1 MNKKIKKIITI
12 FFFLFFAINSA
23 SASLLW
29 DINYGINEYRKNN
42 FKSARDYLIN
52 YIKSNPNNE
61 EGYYWLAKTYWG
73 LKDDKSANENFKK
86 AHELTIKEKNIEK
99 LEFNYDS
106 SSNLEDY
113 FDMAAAYFET
123 GNLEDAVF
131 YADMMLKINPKSPS
145 AYFIKAKIAQI
156 NGENDKALEFINKA
170 IIFNNKLIKTNL
182 AKSLNVTKLP
192 EMTLE
197 MYEIFALEAYFSPD
211 TTSAIRYCRKYLE
224 INPTNT
230 DMTNLLIDLYI
241 KNNEFTLAQNLI
253 DSALNENG
261 SNIQTILYQAKLY
274 DLKNDER
281 YENTLLNAFKINPN
295 NAQVLLAL
303 GNYYLKTENYNSAK
317 KYFEILV
324 NVNDS
329 LYEGYFGYIYSLIEI
344 GETENAMNLIRK
356 FISFNPDSSEGYFL
370 LAKICERNGNY
381 KDSYD
386 YLTQAI
392 EHAKNSQYYL
402 SRGIINYQ
410 LKDYQEAIDDLKI
423 ALYLAKTDKAVELA
437 NDYLIK
443 NYLKINDLINAQ
455 MHINKKLSL
464 DKNRIIYKYN
474 LYILYKKQGNEKRA
488 LELFNEIK
496 KTKPATVQD
505 YIDLSEIYLEEG
517 KIEQANKIL
526 ERANKKF
533 PKNYFV
539 ETQKNKLKNSNN

>member
-1 MNKKIKKIITI
+1 MNKKIKKIISI
-12 FFFLFFAINSA
+12 FFFLFFTINSA
-23 SASLLW
+23 RASLLW
-29 DINYGINEYRKNN
+29 DINYGISEYRKNN
-42 FKSARDYLIN
+42 FKVARDYFLN

-73 LKDDKSANENFKK
+73 LKDDKNANENFKK

-99 LEFNYDS
+99 LEFNYDT

-123 GNLEDAVF
+123 GNLKDAVF

-156 NGENDKALEFINKA
+156 NGENDKAVEYINKA

-224 INPTNT
+224 INPSNT
-230 DMTNLLIDLYI
+230 DMTNMLIDLYI
-241 KNNEFTLAQNLI
+241 KNNEFSLAQNLI

-261 SNIQTILYQAKLY
+261 NNIQTILHQAKLY
-274 DLKNDER
+274 NLKNDER

-295 NAQVLLAL
+295 NAQVLLIL
-303 GNYYLKTENYNSAK
+303 GNYYLKNEDYDNAK

-329 LYEGYFGYIYSLIEI
+329 LYEGYFGYIYSLIETHEVE
-344 GETENAMNLIRK
+344 GAMNLIRK

-370 LAKICERNGNY
+370 LAKICEKQGNY

-392 EHAKNSQYYL
+392 ERAKNSQYYL
-402 SRGIINYQ
+402 LRGIINYQ
-410 LKDYQEAIDDLKI
+410 LKDYQESIDDLKM
-423 ALYLAKTDKAVELA
+423 ANNLPKTEKVTSIV

-443 NYLKINDLINAQ
+443 NYLKVNDLINAQ
-455 MHINKKLSL
+455 IHINKKLSL
-464 DKNRIIYKYN
+464 DKNRIMYKYN
-474 LYILYKKQGNEKRA
+474 LYVLYKKQGDEKRA
-488 LELFNEIK
+488 LELFGEIK
-496 KTKPATVQD
+496 KFKPSTVQE
-505 YIDLSEIYLEEG
+505 YIDMAEIYLEEG

-526 ERANKKF
+526 DKASKKF
-533 PKNYFV
+533 PKNYLV
-539 ETQKNKLKNSNN
+539 EAQRNKIKISK